1 MSGRGFFKRV
11 VEEVAVSKP
20 VVEED
25 EVVKQSL
32 PTAIL
37 VQLLDKVFNVP
48 QRDIL
53 GEQIAFAEKQALKQ
67 VAHDY
72 SLDYQ
77 VLKNKYLTEGVTEG
91 VAPSPP
97 KASKPKS
104 KAKAAESKAPAQIQA
119 AKPALSKMK
128 KDDLVKEC
136 EEFGI
141 STEGTVP
148 QLRERLKGARAGTLP
163 EAAPAPPAPK
173 KKAAKKKKADKKEKP
188 VHTHTLQE
196 EPVDGCGVCET
207 YGNIAGGKDDE
218 DDFEEA
224 EEAGLS
230 VRERLKRLLATH
242 GAAEEEPND
251 EDDPEYDP
259 DREDGEL

>member
-1 MSGRGFFKRV
+1 MSGRVCRV
-11 VEEVAVSKP
+11 VEVAP
-20 VVEED
+20 VVDD

-32 PTAIL
+32 PDAIL
-37 VQLLDKVFNVP
+37 EQLLDKVFNVP

-53 GEQIAFAEKQALKQ
+53 GAQIAFAVKQALKQ

-72 SLDYQ
+72 DLEYQ
-77 VLKNKYLTEGVTEG
+77 VLKDKYLTEGVEI
-91 VAPSPP
+91 APSPP
-97 KASKPKS
+97 KAVKPKS
-104 KAKAAESKAPAQIQA
+104 KPKAKASESKAEAPAQIQA
-119 AKPALSKMK
+119 AGTKPALSKMK

-148 QLRERLKGARAGTLP
+148 QLRERLKGARAGTL
-163 EAAPAPPAPK
+163 APAPEVAPPPAPK
-173 KKAAKKKKADKKEKP
+173 KAVKKKAKKADKKEKP

-218 DDFEEA
+218 DDFEES

-230 VRERLKRLLATH
+230 IKERLKRLLATH

-251 EDDPEYDP
+251 EDDPEYNP
-259 DREDGEL
+259 DMEDGEL

>member
-1 MSGRGFFKRV
+1 MSGSG
-11 VEEVAVSKP
+11 SKP
-20 VVEED
+20 VVVED
-25 EVVKQSL
+25 EVVVQSL
-32 PTAIL
+32 PGAIL

-53 GEQIAFAEKQALKQ
+53 GEQIAFAVKQALKQ

-77 VLKNKYLTEGVTEG
+77 DLKDKYLTEGVTEG

-97 KASKPKS
+97 KAVKKT
-104 KAKAAESKAPAQIQA
+104 KAKAADAPAQIQA

-141 STEGTVP
+141 SSEGTVP

-163 EAAPAPPAPK
+163 EAAPAPAAPK
-173 KKAAKKKKADKKEKP
+173 KKAVKKKKSDKKEKP

-196 EPVDGCGVCET
+196 EPVDGCGVCDT
-207 YGNIAGGKDDE
+207 YGNIAGGKDD

-230 VRERLKRLLATH
+230 IKERLKRLLATH

>member
-1 MSGRGFFKRV
+1 MSL
-11 VEEVAVSKP
+11 VS
-20 VVEED
+20 
-25 EVVKQSL
+25 
-32 PTAIL
+32 AIL
-37 VQLLDKVFNVP
+37 GQLLEKVFSVP

-53 GEQIAFAEKQALKQ
+53 GEQIAFAVKQALKQ

-72 SLDYQ
+72 DLEYQ
-77 VLKNKYLTEGVTEG
+77 DLKDKYLTEGVEMDGTE

-97 KASKPKS
+97 KAVKKTKPK
-104 KAKAAESKAPAQIQA
+104 AKAPAQIQA
-119 AKPALSKMK
+119 APAKPALSKMK

-141 STEGTVP
+141 SSEGTVP
-148 QLRERLKGARAGTLP
+148 QLRERLKGARAGTLAPAP
-163 EAAPAPPAPK
+163 EAPPPAPK
-173 KKAAKKKKADKKEKP
+173 KKAVKKKKSDKKEKP

-207 YGNIAGGKDDE
+207 YGNIAGGKDDD
-218 DDFEEA
+218 DDFEES

-230 VRERLKRLLATH
+230 IKERLKRLLATH
-242 GAAEEEPND
+242 GAAEDEPND

>member
-1 MSGRGFFKRV
+1 MSGRVFSKRV
-11 VEEVAVSKP
+11 VEEVAVTKP
-20 VVEED
+20 VVED
-25 EVVKQSL
+25 EVVKHSL
-32 PTAIL
+32 PAAIL
-37 VQLLDKVFNVP
+37 VQLLDKVFSVP

-53 GEQIAFAEKQALKQ
+53 GEQIAFAVKQALKQ

-72 SLDYQ
+72 DLEYQ
-77 VLKNKYLTEGVTEG
+77 DLKDKYLTEGVTEG

-97 KASKPKS
+97 KAVKKTKPK
-104 KAKAAESKAPAQIQA
+104 AKTEAPAQIQAAA

-136 EEFGI
+136 DEFGI
-141 STEGTVP
+141 SSEGTVP
-148 QLRERLKGARAGTLP
+148 QLRERLKGARAGTLAPAP
-163 EAAPAPPAPK
+163 EAPPAPK
-173 KKAAKKKKADKKEKP
+173 KKAAKKKKSDKKEKP

-207 YGNIAGGKDDE
+207 YGNIAGGKDDD

-230 VRERLKRLLATH
+230 IKERLKRLLATH
-242 GAAEEEPND
+242 GAAEDEPND